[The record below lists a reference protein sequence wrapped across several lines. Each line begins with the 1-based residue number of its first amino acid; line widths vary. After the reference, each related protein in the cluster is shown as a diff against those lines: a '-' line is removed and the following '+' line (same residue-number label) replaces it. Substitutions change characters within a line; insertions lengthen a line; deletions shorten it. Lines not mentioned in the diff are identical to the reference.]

1 MTGMGVILGT
11 AAYMAP
17 EQARGKAVDK
27 RADLWAFGCVLY
39 EMLTGRQPFEGAEV
53 TDVLARVIERE
64 PERNGREL
72 FFRSGIRMMAAPIQT
87 GVTFAT
93 GAPRVLFEGQYA
105 PPYDVT
111 ADGAFLMVRDEELPE
126 RSQLSGAELV

>member
-1 MTGMGVILGT
+1 
-11 AAYMAP
+11 
-17 EQARGKAVDK
+17 
-27 RADLWAFGCVLY
+27 
-39 EMLTGRQPFEGAEV
+39 V